1 MKRFLLSSLMILVSV
16 LAVAQSASMLSMA
29 REELDKRGLTE
40 AEVRT
45 RLMAEGINPDTIPP
59 TDYPKYQ
66 GRVMA
71 IINAMQ
77 AEKAAANQPAAT
89 TGGAAEGGAAPVAAA
104 TPTVIEVGPVSPDDV
119 PQTTIGEAAA
129 ESALEEALDEANV
142 SPTAGNDIYGHSIF
156 TGKSLDVF
164 RTTDGAQAP
173 DTYILGE
180 GDEVIPVIV
189 PFLHDLRN
197 GLVDLNR
204 DNIPGVRDRDLRGQV
219 FQKQRRGRQ
228 EQKNTGKSGQKDDG
242 ESAVLF
248 WPFGIGAEI
257 GMRLFQ
263 HGVTPMQSMLMSP
276 PTWQRPPS

>member
-164 RTTDGAQAP
+164 R
-173 DTYILGE
+173 Y
-180 GDEVIPVIV
+180 
-189 PFLHDLRN
+189 LH
-197 GLVDLNR
+197 
-204 DNIPGVRDRDLRGQV
+204 PW
-219 FQKQRRGRQ
+219 RR
-228 EQKNTGKSGQKDDG
+228 
-242 ESAVLF
+242 
-248 WPFGIGAEI
+248 
-257 GMRLFQ
+257 
-263 HGVTPMQSMLMSP
+263 
-276 PTWQRPPS
+276 